1 MVVSTEELTSVLQT
15 ERKRGKLCCS
25 ECQWAVV
32 TDYLVCEWA
41 SLSFFAK
48 EMVERHRAHGV
59 DVPTEV
65 LTLATMALRWVTLLG
80 RV

>member
-1 MVVSTEELTSVLQT
+1 M
-15 ERKRGKLCCS
+15 
-25 ECQWAVV
+25 
-32 TDYLVCEWA
+32 CEWA